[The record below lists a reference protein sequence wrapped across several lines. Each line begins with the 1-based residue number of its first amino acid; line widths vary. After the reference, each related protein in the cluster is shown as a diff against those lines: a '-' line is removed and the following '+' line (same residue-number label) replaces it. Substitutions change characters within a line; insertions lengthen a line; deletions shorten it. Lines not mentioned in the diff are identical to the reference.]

1 MKNMSLQ
8 RTLLRSLFT
17 GTADARFVSTGDR
30 QVDAN
35 GAVVNEPLRA
45 TSLSGSS
52 HKCTH
57 NSILSRSATPWEEAA
72 DVLVPA
78 NQR

>member
-1 MKNMSLQ
+1 MSSDSIE
-8 RTLLRSLFT
+8 TL
-17 GTADARFVSTGDR
+17 
-30 QVDAN
+30 
-35 GAVVNEPLRA
+35 
-45 TSLSGSS
+45 GSS
-52 HKCTH
+52 HKCVH